1 MLLRLH
7 VVVYFFIVSGMGGGT
22 GWELGRTVG
31 GRGTV
36 TLLRKG
42 LEAGEMEGSYETAL
56 NISQSKEGSGKE
68 GRSRGGTR
76 PSRCGRVRV
85 RVRVRVRLQWL

>member
-7 VVVYFFIVSGMGGGT
+7 VVVYFFIASGMGGDR

-36 TLLRKG
+36 FLLRKG
-42 LEAGEMEGSYETAL
+42 LEAGEMEGNYETAL
-56 NISQSKEGSGKE
+56 NISQSKEGSRKE
-68 GRSRGGTR
+68 GKCRGGSR
-76 PSRCGRVRV
+76 PSRCSRV